1 MDRFALCR
9 ALEEAGVPATSYE
22 IADCPGRHRAAD
34 RYFLDGHDGDWTV
47 GVHERGTRQVFER
60 FADEGEACRWIHDRL
75 LGGEPS
81 PTHPAPAPGEPAGPG
96 PDPEALRRQ
105 ADDELEA
112 ALTELRRRA
121 AGTPGREH
129 PGKPAEGDGPA

>member
-9 ALEEAGVPATSYE
+9 ALEEAGVPAASYE

-34 RYFLDGHDGDWTV
+34 RYFLDGHDGDWSV

-60 FADEGEACRWIHDRL
+60 FTDEGEACRWIHDRL
-75 LGGEPS
+75 LGGEP
-81 PTHPAPAPGEPAGPG
+81 TATDTVPGDPAGPE

-105 ADDELEA
+105 AEDDLEA
-112 ALTELRRRA
+112 ALAELCRRA
-121 AGTPGREH
+121 AEQPGREH
-129 PGKPAEGDGPA
+129 PGEPVEGDGPA